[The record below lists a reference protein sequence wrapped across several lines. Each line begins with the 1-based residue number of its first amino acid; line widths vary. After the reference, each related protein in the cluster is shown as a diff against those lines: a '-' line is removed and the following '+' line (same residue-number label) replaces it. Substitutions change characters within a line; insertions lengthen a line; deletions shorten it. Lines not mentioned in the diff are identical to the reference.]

1 MSELIREIEIRRAKR
16 ALDDLPIPQTV
27 VDRIMLAATYAPS
40 CSNKQPWRFVIV
52 QSEEGRT
59 KIQEGIASGN
69 YWAKKA
75 PLFILSC
82 TRTDLDCQLSE
93 GRNYAFFDLGLSVE
107 NLLLQA
113 TKEGLIAH
121 PMAGFDPVK
130 LKAFFAI
137 PDDYVLMTVIAVA
150 YPGGEA
156 GLSEKHLETEHS
168 QRARKS
174 ISEVIFPEVFPKDHA

>member
-1 MSELIREIEIRRAKR
+1 
-16 ALDDLPIPQTV
+16 
-27 VDRIMLAATYAPS
+27 
-40 CSNKQPWRFVIV
+40 
-52 QSEEGRT
+52 
-59 KIQEGIASGN
+59 
-69 YWAKKA
+69 
-75 PLFILSC
+75 
-82 TRTDLDCQLSE
+82 
-93 GRNYAFFDLGLSVE
+93 
-107 NLLLQA
+107 
-113 TKEGLIAH
+113 
-121 PMAGFDPVK
+121 MAGFDPVK